1 MPDDLDAAPAA
12 AARPFPPARISPWA
26 PLRHR
31 NFRLLWSGLIVSNT
45 GSWMQFVALGY
56 LVDRLTQSPLYLGIL
71 AATQAVPRLL
81 FSLLGGAVA
90 DRIDRR
96 RLLVVTNLF
105 LMTSATLL
113 AVLTVTGQIRIWQIL
128 VIAGLNSLAQSFD
141 MPARHSMVPTLVD
154 EPEVLNAVS
163 LNSVAFNGAGIF
175 GPSIGGVL
183 IAAIGEAGCF
193 FVNAASYLGTLG
205 ALGLMTIPRHEAL
218 GRVRLS
224 EDVREGLRLLRQ
236 HRHLLLFLG
245 TVAALSFFGR
255 PYVRM
260 MPTFAREVLGV
271 GATSLGLL
279 QAAPGVGTIL
289 AALLVGRASAARG
302 KGTLLGSAM
311 LTFGVLV
318 TAFGLVRS
326 MPLALGLLV
335 LMGTVQTMA
344 MASANTLVQLS
355 TPPHARGRL
364 MGFYSMVAF
373 GGFALGSLPVGAA
386 GDLIGVGPALSA
398 GGVIVIALAVLLLPR
413 LRRFQ

>member
-1 MPDDLDAAPAA
+1 MPDDIAA
-12 AARPFPPARISPWA
+12 ASVALPAVPASPFA

-31 NFRLLWSGLIVSNT
+31 NFRLLWTGLIVSNT

-81 FSLLGGAVA
+81 FSLLGGTMA

-96 RLLVVTNLF
+96 RLLVVTNVF
-105 LMTSATLL
+105 LMVSATLL
-113 AVLTVTGQIRIWQIL
+113 GVLTATERIRIWQVL
-128 VIAGLNSLAQSFD
+128 VIAALNSLAQSFD
-141 MPARHSMVPTLVD
+141 MPARHSMVPTLV
-154 EPEVLNAVS
+154 EEREVLSAIS

-175 GPSIGGVL
+175 GPSVGGVL
-183 IAAIGEAGCF
+183 IAVIGEAGCF

-205 ALGLMTIPRHEAL
+205 ALALMVIPRSEAL
-218 GRVRLS
+218 GRVRIS
-224 EDVREGLRLLRQ
+224 EDVREGLALLRQ
-236 HRHLLLFLG
+236 YRHLLLFLA

-271 GATSLGLL
+271 GATQLGFL

-289 AALLVGRASAARG
+289 SALLVGRASARGG
-302 KGTLLGSAM
+302 KGLLLGAAM

-318 TAFGLVRS
+318 AAFGLVRS
-326 MPLALGLLV
+326 MVLALVLLV
-335 LMGTVQTMA
+335 LMGTAQAMA
-344 MASANTLVQLS
+344 MAAANTLVQLS

-398 GGVIVIALAVLLLPR
+398 GGIIVIALSVLLLPR
-413 LRRFQ
+413 LRRFP

>member
-1 MPDDLDAAPAA
+1 MAVTSIRVP
-12 AARPFPPARISPWA
+12 PFA

-31 NFRLLWSGLIVSNT
+31 DFRLLWTGLIVSNT

-56 LVDRLTQSPLYLGIL
+56 LVDRLTQSSLYLGIL

-81 FSLLGGAVA
+81 FSLLGGTMA

-96 RLLVVTNLF
+96 RLLVATNLF
-105 LMTSATLL
+105 LMASATLL
-113 AVLTVTGQIRIWQIL
+113 AVLTATGRIRIWQVL
-128 VIAGLNSLAQSFD
+128 VIAGLNSLVQSFD
-141 MPARHSMVPTLVD
+141 MPARHSMVPSLVA
-154 EPEVLNAVS
+154 ESEVLAAVS
-163 LNSVAFNGAGIF
+163 LNSVAFNGAGIL
-175 GPSIGGVL
+175 GPSVGGVL

-193 FVNAASYLGTLG
+193 FVNAASYLGTLA
-205 ALGLMTIPRHEAL
+205 ALALMDVPRHEAL

-236 HRHLLLFLG
+236 HRHLLLFLAS
-245 TVAALSFFGR
+245 VAALSFFGR

-279 QAAPGVGTIL
+279 QSAPGVGTIL
-289 AALLVGRASAARG
+289 AALFVGRASAARG

-335 LMGTVQTMA
+335 LMGTVQAMA

-386 GDLIGVGPALSA
+386 GDRIGVGPALSA